1 VLDELLAAPW
11 TIRCALLVLAAAL
24 SISVVTDLRRRLI
37 PNEVTIPALA
47 LVIGLFGA
55 TGGWPLVQNCLVG
68 MAAFTQ
74 TGFDGAMMQMFNHGT
89 ITSMLFILVGVL
101 YDRAH
106 TREIGKFGGMATQMP
121 KYAAFF
127 NSSHPQLSDI
137 ARARFRRI
145 SVHRAMP
152 RLRFRS
158 LWKRVGDR

>member
-68 MAAFTQ
+68 MAVCGFPLLLAALPGWVGMGDVKLIAVCGAAAGFPAAVTVLLLVTVAGGVQ
-74 TGFDGAMMQMFNHGT
+74 AALQLTIARIRGTGRPTHVPYACSIAAGT
-89 ITSMLFILVGVL
+89 LT
-101 YDRAH
+101 
-106 TREIGKFGGMATQMP
+106 
-121 KYAAFF
+121 AFF
-127 NSSHPQLSDI
+127 LGG
-137 ARARFRRI
+137 RF
-145 SVHRAMP
+145 P
-152 RLRFRS
+152 
-158 LWKRVGDR
+158 